1 MSRAWNGLGRLKLT
15 PDKIEGV
22 LESDS
27 TAEGSMMDAA
37 LLDADAE
44 MMVPEMSL
52 LLLNLLPPLLR
63 KLALLR
69 PALDE

>member
-1 MSRAWNGLGRLKLT
+1 MF
-15 PDKIEGV
+15 
-22 LESDS
+22 
-27 TAEGSMMDAA
+27 TAD
-37 LLDADAE
+37 LLAADAE

-69 PALDE
+69 PALDEAMSKVGVAGI